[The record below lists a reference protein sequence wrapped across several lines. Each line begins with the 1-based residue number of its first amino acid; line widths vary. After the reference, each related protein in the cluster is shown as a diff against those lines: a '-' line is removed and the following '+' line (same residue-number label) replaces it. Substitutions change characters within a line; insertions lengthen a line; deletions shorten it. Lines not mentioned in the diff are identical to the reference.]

1 MNKLFRVVCQ
11 FFMLLTLSSFSHAGS
26 YLGFGFGML
35 DYAQPNVESATLPD
49 SDNPQ
54 VIVRQIDGGKRPER
68 FRDLDDNLSG
78 LKVKF
83 GYQITDFFALELR
96 GGFGVSPIKL
106 TDYGEEVITAALTLP
121 IPPPDNRAIEIIT
134 TPVDAELSL
143 KNYFGGYIRLGG
155 DFPNS
160 VVSPYILVGHTRGD
174 FAVTETTGE
183 AGGKL
188 RDSSY
193 GAGLNIR
200 LNEQLYINMEYMQMF
215 DRKEIEVQEFTIGI
229 EYKL

>member
-1 MNKLFRVVCQ
+1 MNKLFRAACQ
-11 FFMLLTLSSFSHAGS
+11 LLMLLTLSNVSYAGS
-26 YLGFGFGML
+26 YIGFGFGML
-35 DYAQPNVESATLPD
+35 DYAQDNVESATLPD
-49 SDNPQ
+49 SDDPQ
-54 VIVRQIDGGKRPER
+54 VIVRQIDGGERPER
-68 FRDLDDNLSG
+68 IRDLDDNLSG

-83 GYQITDFFALELR
+83 GYQVTDFIALELR

-106 TDYGEEVITAALTLP
+106 ADYGEEVITEFITLP
-121 IPPPDNRAIEIIT
+121 VAPPNDRAIEIIT

-155 DFPNS
+155 DFPNQ
-160 VVSPYILVGHTRGD
+160 VVSPYVLVGHTRAD
-174 FAVTETTGE
+174 FAVTESTGG

-200 LNEQLYINMEYMQMF
+200 LNELLYINLEYMQMF

>member
-1 MNKLFRVVCQ
+1 MNKWFRAVGQ
-11 FFMLLTLSSFSHAGS
+11 FFMLLTLSGFSYAGS
-26 YLGFGFGML
+26 YLGIGFGML

-49 SDNPQ
+49 PGLAV
-54 VIVRQIDGGKRPER
+54 VIIDQIDGGERPER

-83 GYQITDFFALELR
+83 GYQVTDFIALELR
-96 GGFGVSPIKL
+96 GGFGVSPIRL
-106 TDYGEEVITAALTLP
+106 ADYGEEVLTEFITLP
-121 IPPPDNRAIEIIT
+121 SGVNAIEIIT

-155 DFPNS
+155 DFPNQ
-160 VVSPYILVGHTRGD
+160 VVSPYVLVGHTRAD
-174 FAVTETTGE
+174 FAVTESTGG

-200 LNEQLYINMEYMQMF
+200 LNELLYINLEYMQMF
-215 DRKEIEVQEFTIGI
+215 NRKEIEVQEFTIGI